1 MKILAW
7 MVVLVETAEV
17 ERKVDQVEALE
28 TEIIVVVVVLAL
40 VVQMLTQ
47 VVVELS
53 EVMLDQVE
61 VVLVKLDLW
70 RQAIHLVEM
79 VEME

>member
-17 ERKVDQVEALE
+17 ERKVDQVEVLE
-28 TEIIVVVVVLAL
+28 TEPTPMVVTLVL
-40 VVQMLTQ
+40 VVQMLTL
-47 VVVELS
+47 VVVELT
-53 EVMLDQVE
+53 EVMLDMVE
-61 VVLVKLDLW
+61 VVLVKLDLR